1 MLCCLLLQVYVKQKT
16 DEILNLNN
24 EVARLKKELES
35 YEADAMVQQAKK
47 DHSLQV
53 RVWVGMRCAAVSQLA
68 LPPLIVKS

>member
-1 MLCCLLLQVYVKQKT
+1 MVCCLLLQVYVKQKT

-53 RVWVGMRCAAVSQLA
+53 RVWVGMRRDVSRLA